1 MADIY
6 GCFHDEN
13 MVDEQGS
20 DALTIIFIL
29 CLALTTFICSYVDE
43 YN

>member
-6 GCFHDEN
+6 GCDDFYNEDL
-13 MVDEQGS
+13 VDEKGS

-29 CLALTTFICSYVDE
+29 CFSYI
-43 YN
+43 YMLL